1 MENDKPLKWKLKLT
15 AELERGECVEYDV
28 TDWERG
34 AEVTLGSLGLSI
46 AEGKAI
52 LAEIQTRMVAAQIE
66 CHGESGRCC
75 GRCARRLPNKG
86 HYRSTFRSAFG
97 NVPVRVR
104 RVNACPGCGQN
115 PAAPLFTRKSST
127 APELRYL
134 HAKLAALMPFGKVAD
149 FLNEVLP
156 DTAAT
161 NAVTV
166 RNRTRRVGG
175 RLLRDQAK
183 PAGN

>member
-1 MENDKPLKWKLKLT
+1 M
-15 AELERGECVEYDV
+15 
-28 TDWERG
+28 
-34 AEVTLGSLGLSI
+34 TLGSLGLSL
-46 AEGKAI
+46 AEGEAI
-52 LAEIQTRMVAAQIE
+52 LAEIQTRMVAAQLE
-66 CHGESGRCC
+66 CQGEARRCC
-75 GRCARRLPNKG
+75 GRCGPRLPNKG

-97 NVPVRVR
+97 NVPVQVR
-104 RVNACPGCGQN
+104 RVKACSGCGQN

-134 HAKLAALMPFGKVAD
+134 NAKLAALLPFGKVAD

-166 RNRTRRVGG
+166 RNRTRRVGA
-175 RLLRDQAK
+175 RRLRDQAK
-183 PAGN
+183 PAGSARPTPSQTLVIGLDGDL